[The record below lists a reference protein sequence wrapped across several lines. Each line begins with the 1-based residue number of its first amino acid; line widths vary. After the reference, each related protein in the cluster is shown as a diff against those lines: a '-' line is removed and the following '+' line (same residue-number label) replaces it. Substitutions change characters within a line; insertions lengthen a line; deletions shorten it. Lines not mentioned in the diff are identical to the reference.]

1 MYYRSSNRIRARAK
15 LPALTERTF
24 EIRVVKLEH
33 RIQRDFI
40 HRGSHAQ
47 QQMDM
52 RLVEDSSTHREQI
65 DETFAADQFFAVIA
79 LLTGFLVG
87 GDWEGATMPTSA
99 GLRRRRSTGWHAA

>member
-1 MYYRSSNRIRARAK
+1 MYYRSFNRIRARAK

-65 DETFAADQFFAVIA
+65 DDE
-79 LLTGFLVG
+79 LLT
-87 GDWEGATMPTSA
+87 
-99 GLRRRRSTGWHAA
+99 RRRSLLRRTRKDLMRG